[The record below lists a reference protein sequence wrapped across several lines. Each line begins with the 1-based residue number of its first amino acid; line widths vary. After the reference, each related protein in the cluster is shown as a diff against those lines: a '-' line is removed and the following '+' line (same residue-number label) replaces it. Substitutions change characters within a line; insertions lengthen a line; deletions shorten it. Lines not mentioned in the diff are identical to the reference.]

1 MKTSPLSSILGVF
14 TLIAFCCS
22 CDNSLPSTDPEPP
35 SPIYVCDTFTPQPP
49 LVYSVWKLDSSAH
62 CSVFNE
68 TENYFSTA
76 DYEFVQNN
84 LETVLWSSDNFE
96 LKIDDPYM
104 YQDSTLEIALL
115 YSILRTYRN
124 SEAESYKR
132 RFVIKGDSLI
142 IEGNYPG
149 DNGEPDG
156 FKYEVSPHALMLS
169 RTYIDAYEIGGAMP
183 EYWGLYH
190 LEVYFSRV
198 DTLCL

>member
-1 MKTSPLSSILGVF
+1 
-14 TLIAFCCS
+14 
-22 CDNSLPSTDPEPP
+22 
-35 SPIYVCDTFTPQPP
+35 
-49 LVYSVWKLDSSAH
+49 
-62 CSVFNE
+62 
-68 TENYFSTA
+68 
-76 DYEFVQNN
+76 
-84 LETVLWSSDNFE
+84 
-96 LKIDDPYM
+96 M